1 MSEKWWFGLPKE
13 LEKDIECEYKENIR
27 GIQSLQTNNNQMHE
41 L

>member
-13 LEKDIECEYKENIR
+13 LEKDIECKENIH